1 MAAATKRWNATI
13 LWFVVLFVVLALL
26 FAETRSSKTSRLN
39 LSINGN
45 PDSAGA
51 TVYVNGSPTGTLQS
65 LTDADSGGTGF
76 WTYLPDG
83 KYTISVHKP
92 GFNEFKT
99 EIDLNTLGF
108 ISVDLVPKNK

>member
-1 MAAATKRWNATI
+1 MVAPTKRWNATI

-26 FAETRSSKTSRLN
+26 FWETRSPKISRLN

-51 TVYVNGSPTGTLQS
+51 TVYVDGFPKGTLQNF
-65 LTDADSGGTGF
+65 TDADSGGTGF

-83 KYTISVHKP
+83 KYTISIRKP
-92 GFNEFKT
+92 GFDEFKKD
-99 EIDLNTLGF
+99 INLNTLGF
-108 ISVDLVPKNK
+108 VSVDLVRKNN